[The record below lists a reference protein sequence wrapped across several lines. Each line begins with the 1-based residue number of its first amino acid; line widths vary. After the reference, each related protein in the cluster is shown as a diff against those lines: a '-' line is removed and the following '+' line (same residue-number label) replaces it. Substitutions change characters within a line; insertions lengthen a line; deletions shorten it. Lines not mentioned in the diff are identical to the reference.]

1 MKVRRETVF
10 RWLVPGC
17 VMLGLL
23 AVAGAA
29 AWEWRASSRAVPDGL
44 AAFQAGDNARAI
56 RHFSRALQS
65 CETDILAR
73 YHLGAAFQNYGW
85 DSEAEQ
91 QFQVVTQ
98 LAADHATRAWHS
110 LGRIRYHRGDVTGAV
125 EAFRQAV
132 TFDPQATVI
141 WFELGLAEQVLG
153 KLDDAERSLAEA
165 LRLDP
170 ENATCQ
176 NALLQLTLAR
186 RAGAGTTEP
195 AKFATPP
202 TPPDD
207 IKDGTECK
215 LDQIT
220 P

>member
-1 MKVRRETVF
+1 MKVSRETVF

-17 VMLGLL
+17 VTLGLL

-29 AWEWRASSRAVPDGL
+29 AWEWRASSRSIPAGML
-44 AAFQAGDNARAI
+44 AFDAGDNLRAI
-56 RHFSRALQS
+56 RHLTRAQQN

-73 YHLGAAFQNYGW
+73 YYLGASYQNYGW
-85 DSEAEQ
+85 NDEAEQ
-91 QFQVVTQ
+91 QYQVTCQ
-98 LAADHATRAWHS
+98 LAADYGTRAWHS
-110 LGRIRYHRGDVTGAV
+110 VGRIRFHRGDASGAAT
-125 EAFRQAV
+125 AFERAV
-132 TFDPQATVI
+132 AMDPKATVI
-141 WFELGLAEQVLG
+141 WFELGQVQQALG

-170 ENATCQ
+170 ENAACQ
-176 NALLQLTLAR
+176 KALLQVTLAR

-202 TPPDD
+202 TPTNDE
-207 IKDGTECK
+207 KDGTERK
-215 LDQIT
+215 INQVT